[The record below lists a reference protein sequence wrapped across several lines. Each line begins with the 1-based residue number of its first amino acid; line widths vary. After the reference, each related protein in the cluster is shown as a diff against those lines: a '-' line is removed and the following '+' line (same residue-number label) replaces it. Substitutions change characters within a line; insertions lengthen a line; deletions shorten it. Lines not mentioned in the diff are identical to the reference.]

1 MILKVCGEGPIVP
14 GFPNAD
20 IAIATGGNSNGGS
33 STDWDDKL
41 HVELVACSLGF
52 LMSWCNQFKMTA
64 LPISWLEVMVII
76 VGIRRL
82 IEADELS

>member
-41 HVELVACSLGF
+41 HVELVWTGGMQLRV
-52 LMSWCNQFKMTA
+52 LN
-64 LPISWLEVMVII
+64 
-76 VGIRRL
+76 
-82 IEADELS
+82 ELV